1 MKRNCIYVAVLAALA
16 AAGADARITK
26 VTIDSR
32 ATAFGG
38 YAWPGVGQYEKI
50 TGRRTASSTRTT
62 AQRRHH
68 RHQARAAQR
77 QRQGRVLAQLLHP
90 EADRP
95 SKGNHKVVYDAVNRG
110 SKTFSV
116 LNRG

>member
-38 YAWPGVGQYEKI
+38 YAWPGVG
-50 TGRRTASSTRTT
+50 
-62 AQRRHH
+62 
-68 RHQARAAQR
+68 
-77 QRQGRVLAQLLHP
+77 
-90 EADRP
+90 
-95 SKGNHKVVYDAVNRG
+95 
-110 SKTFSV
+110 
-116 LNRG
+116 